1 MFQSI
6 ADQRRFGD
14 LLLTA
19 ALWLLCPLIAASAA
33 TVGANWAGLGLGGAG
48 FALTAT
54 LVGRADHGG
63 GLRMTIALSLMGSV
77 SLLVAA
83 FKGHPWQIDM
93 HMTYFAALAVL
104 IVYCDWRVIALGAA
118 AVAVHHLMLS
128 FVLPAA
134 VFPASGDLKRVILH
148 AVILVVE
155 AGVLIAAAH
164 SVSEL
169 FTRSTAAL
177 AKADLARA
185 EAETARLAAEDAR
198 AAEATASRER
208 FALQAATDRESA
220 ELAEGLAEAL
230 RRLADGDLAYQITRA
245 FPDRY
250 EPMRRDFNAAVARL
264 AQAIAEVAASTH
276 ALRHGVGQISEGAD
290 QLSQR
295 TERQAATLAQTAS
308 ALAMVTEAVRRTASG
323 ANSAAGVVL
332 SARGDAQASGDV
344 VRDAVDAMSA
354 IEHSAE
360 EIGQI
365 VGVIDEIAF
374 QTNLL
379 ALNAGVE
386 AARAGDAGKGF
397 AVVAS
402 EVRALAQ
409 RSAEAAKEIK
419 VLINASASQVGQG
432 VRLVGETGAALS
444 RIVGRV
450 AEVDDLVS
458 EIAAAAAEQSGSL
471 SEVNLA
477 VVQMDQAT
485 QANAAMVEESS
496 AASRAL
502 AAEAEG
508 LATAVRRFKL
518 ADDRAGVARAA

>member
-33 TVGANWAGLGLGGAG
+33 MVGANWAGLGLGGAG

-134 VFPASGDLKRVILH
+134 VFPGSGDLKRVILH

-290 QLSQR
+290 QLSHR
-295 TERQAATLAQTAS
+295 T
-308 ALAMVTEAVRRTASG
+308 
-323 ANSAAGVVL
+323 NSAAGVVL
-332 SARGDAQASGDV
+332 SARGDAQASGEV

-354 IEHSAE
+354 IERSAE

-471 SEVNLA
+471 NEVNLA

-508 LATAVRRFKL
+508 LATAVSRFKL